1 MCALTILVLPC
12 NSYISEADTMAV
24 NQCFS
29 QTSLTAVLLKL
40 DKLIPALTFGPYSDA
55 TLLQLI
61 NLCTDMKVFGE
72 VLDMN
77 YKEKLDVM
85 QSVMTKICQDR
96 QLDLTIRLQ
105 VLEIVEL
112 RTLDWKSNYIVEEY
126 YKDRLA
132 KLENMKKKDE
142 NKKKGGNARKLSFPS
157 LSSIQESSS
166 GSLDQDCPI
175 PTSNTRKYT
184 KADLLMLSTSSLARA
199 TPLNWEEL
207 VETLPPAIIP
217 TVMIN

>member
-1 MCALTILVLPC
+1 M
-12 NSYISEADTMAV
+12 
-24 NQCFS
+24 
-29 QTSLTAVLLKL
+29 
-40 DKLIPALTFGPYSDA
+40 
-55 TLLQLI
+55 
-61 NLCTDMKVFGE
+61 
-72 VLDMN
+72 
-77 YKEKLDVM
+77 
-85 QSVMTKICQDR
+85 
-96 QLDLTIRLQ
+96 
-105 VLEIVEL
+105 
-112 RTLDWKSNYIVEEY
+112 
-126 YKDRLA
+126 A

>member
-1 MCALTILVLPC
+1 
-12 NSYISEADTMAV
+12 MAV
-24 NQCFS
+24 NQCYN

-126 YKDRLA
+126 YRDRLA

>member
-1 MCALTILVLPC
+1 
-12 NSYISEADTMAV
+12 MAV
-24 NQCFS
+24 NEFYN

-61 NLCTDMKVFGE
+61 NLCSDMKVFGE
-72 VLDMN
+72 ALDMN

-142 NKKKGGNARKLSFPS
+142 NKKKGKNARKLSFPS

-184 KADLLMLSTSSLARA
+184 KADLLMLSTSSLARE
-199 TPLNWEEL
+199 TPPNWEEL

-217 TVMIN
+217 TAACVDEKMPVPACLPVVRKTSK